1 MFDIY
6 IDLLF
11 LNFVE
16 QQGHI
21 SKDFC

>member
-21 SKDFC
+21 WKDFC